1 MMSGP
6 YERITESNAA
16 VTRSAKNEDFDILDF
31 LFAPVSL
38 FSSINPIIQT
48 FYAFLPIVYRTNNM
62 CYDYPV
68 IELVEDVYKRQ
79 GLQLLIHCH
88 IVGECKEWLR
98 LYQHLSILYT
108 TTDTLLLRVKLIVR
122 LLLASI
128 DERPKLLDI
137 IILLATYPLRFL
149 C

>member
-31 LFAPVSL
+31 LFALVSL

-68 IELVEDVYKRQ
+68 IASVDTAPDSLPAPLLVPLVPPFY
-79 GLQLLIHCH
+79 
-88 IVGECKEWLR
+88 
-98 LYQHLSILYT
+98 LYS
-108 TTDTLLLRVKLIVR
+108 
-122 LLLASI
+122 
-128 DERPKLLDI
+128 
-137 IILLATYPLRFL
+137 
-149 C
+149 